1 MAYDEWI
8 VERLLD
14 EGHDLK
20 AIRYILNSPAFDDA
34 EFFDEYETY
43 LKTQEESDRD

>member
-1 MAYDEWI
+1 MTYDEWI
-8 VERLLD
+8 VDRLLD

-34 EFFDEYETY
+34 DFFDEYEMY
-43 LKTQEESDRD
+43 LNTQEEQKHD